1 MTGRPETQ
9 VEGGGTQAVVE
20 SLVPQIPS
28 LVKDINKTIIEV
40 RSKHGVDIEDMLHTL
55 VLLEGYLC
63 DEVLR
68 VSLANC

>member
-1 MTGRPETQ
+1 M
-9 VEGGGTQAVVE
+9 E